1 MQPVT
6 HLFSYPRYW
15 AECYGTAPFL
25 PMSRAEMDKLGWDSC
40 DIVLVTGDAYVDH
53 PSFGMAVI
61 GRMLESQGFRVG
73 IIAQPDWSSKDD
85 FMRLG
90 KPNLFYGVTA
100 GNMDSMIN
108 RYTSDKKL
116 RHDDAYTPGDVGG
129 KRPDRATL
137 VYTQRCKEAYK
148 EVPVVIGGIEASLR
162 RIAHYD
168 YWSETIRR
176 SILLDAKADI
186 LIYGNA
192 ERPLIEVAHRIAGG
206 ETIDTMQDIRGT
218 AVIRREPLPG
228 WRGVDSSKLDQIGRI
243 DPIMNPYMEGAPCSD
258 DEGTAPVE
266 QEAKPVLVQ
275 PPKQK
280 PWEKTYVKL
289 PAFERVKE
297 DKVLYAHASRILHH
311 ETNPGCAR
319 ALSQAHGDRI
329 IWVNPPAFPLE
340 TDEMDGVFG
349 LPYQRVPHPAYG
361 KEKIPAYEMIKTS
374 VNIMRGCFGG
384 CSFCSITEHEGRIIQ
399 SRSEESI
406 IKEIEEIRDKVPG
419 FTGVISDLGGPTAN
433 MYKLRCKSPKAEQ
446 TCRRASCVWPTI
458 CPHMDTDHTP
468 TIDLYRK
475 ARDVKGIKKI
485 LIASGV
491 RYDIAVE
498 DPRYIKELA
507 KYHVGGYL
515 KIAPEHTEEGPLSKM
530 MKPGMG
536 SYYSFKELFDKYS
549 KEAGKQQYLIPYF
562 ISAHPGTTDEDMVNM
577 ALWVKTN
584 SFKLDQVQNFY
595 PSPLANATT
604 MYYTEKNPLNKVS
617 RQGGDVFVVKGERR
631 RRLHK
636 ALLRYHDPAGW
647 PMIREA
653 LLEMGKGHLIGNGPN
668 CLVPP
673 EGRGEAKAERSI
685 NKGLKPALTR
695 HSAITHQRSN
705 GAGNKAAAG
714 NAGNKGAAAQGD
726 SSAAPHA
733 NKGARSEAAS
743 VNNGGANKGGHA
755 GVKVGNGKPAGAA
768 QGKGIGTNGKP
779 PVSQSKPAHKGAAS
793 HKGKVATRAG
803 TSRPA
808 TKPAATGGKPA
819 AKRPAR

>member
-433 MYKLRCKSPKAEQ
+433 MYRLRCKSPKAEQ

-468 TIDLYRK
+468 TINLYRK

-695 HSAITHQRSN
+695 HSNIVHQRGN
-705 GAGNKAAAG
+705 GAGNKATGGKGAG
-714 NAGNKGAAAQGD
+714 AQGAAAAQGKPRSD
-726 SSAAPHA
+726 TPAASKGGKAGNGKPVGSQLS
-733 NKGARSEAAS
+733 KGA
-743 VNNGGANKGGHA
+743 
-755 GVKVGNGKPAGAA
+755 GNGKPAAQGAA
-768 QGKGIGTNGKP
+768 QGKPAGKP
-779 PVSQSKPAHKGAAS
+779 T
-793 HKGKVATRAG
+793 HKGKAPTRAG
-803 TSRPA
+803 SAKPGAKPA
-808 TKPAATGGKPA
+808 TQGGKPA
-819 AKRPAR
+819 AKGNGAKRPVR

>member
-116 RHDDAYTPGDVGG
+116 RHDDAYTPGDIGG

-137 VYTQRCKEAYK
+137 VYTQRCKEAFK

-192 ERPLIEVAHRIAGG
+192 ERPLIEVAHRIANG

-218 AVIRREPLPG
+218 AVIRKEPLPE

-329 IWVNPPAFPLE
+329 VWVNPPAFPLE

-433 MYKLRCKSPKAEQ
+433 MYKLRCKSPRAEQ

-468 TIDLYRK
+468 TINLYRK

-584 SFKLDQVQNFY
+584 NFKLDQVQNFY

-673 EGRGEAKAERSI
+673 EGRGEAVASRSI

-695 HSAITHQRSN
+695 HSNIVHQRGN
-705 GAGNKAAAG
+705 GAGKGASAGKGAVAAASQG
-714 NAGNKGAAAQGD
+714 KARNDTPAASKGGKAGNGKPVGSQLSKGA
-726 SSAAPHA
+726 
-733 NKGARSEAAS
+733 
-743 VNNGGANKGGHA
+743 
-755 GVKVGNGKPAGAA
+755 GNGKPAA
-768 QGKGIGTNGKP
+768 QGAGQGKP
-779 PVSQSKPAHKGAAS
+779 AGKPAHKSKAP
-793 HKGKVATRAG
+793 TRAG
-803 TSRPA
+803 SAKPGAKPA
-808 TKPAATGGKPA
+808 TQGGKPTA
-819 AKRPAR
+819 KGNGAKRPAR

>member
-137 VYTQRCKEAYK
+137 VYTQRCKEAFK

-192 ERPLIEVAHRIAGG
+192 ERPLIEVAHRIANG
-206 ETIDTMQDIRGT
+206 ETIETMQDIRGT
-218 AVIRREPLPG
+218 AVIRKEPLPG

-695 HSAITHQRSN
+695 HSSITHQRSN
-705 GAGNKAAAG
+705 GAGNKATGGKGAG
-714 NAGNKGAAAQGD
+714 AQGAAASQGK
-726 SSAAPHA
+726 P
-733 NKGARSEAAS
+733 RSDTPAAS
-743 VNNGGANKGGHA
+743 KGGKA
-755 GVKVGNGKPAGAA
+755 GNGKPVGSQLSKGVGNGKPAA
-768 QGKGIGTNGKP
+768 QGATQGKP
-779 PVSQSKPAHKGAAS
+779 AGKPAHKGKAP
-793 HKGKVATRAG
+793 TRAG
-803 TSRPA
+803 SVKPGA
-808 TKPAATGGKPA
+808 KPAVQGGKPA
-819 AKRPAR
+819 TKGNGAKRPAR

>member
-137 VYTQRCKEAYK
+137 VYTQRCKEAFK

-192 ERPLIEVAHRIAGG
+192 ERPLIEVAHRIANG

-218 AVIRREPLPG
+218 AVIRKEPLPG

-705 GAGNKAAAG
+705 GVGKGASAGKGAG
-714 NAGNKGAAAQGD
+714 AQGAAAAQGKPRSD
-726 SSAAPHA
+726 TPAASKGGKAGNGKPVGSQLS
-733 NKGARSEAAS
+733 KGA
-743 VNNGGANKGGHA
+743 
-755 GVKVGNGKPAGAA
+755 GNGKPAAQGAA
-768 QGKGIGTNGKP
+768 QGKPAG
-779 PVSQSKPAHKGAAS
+779 KPAHKGKAP
-793 HKGKVATRAG
+793 TRAG
-803 TSRPA
+803 SA
-808 TKPAATGGKPA
+808 KPAAQGGKPA
-819 AKRPAR
+819 AKGNGAKRPAR

>member
-116 RHDDAYTPGDVGG
+116 RHDDAYTPGDIGG

-137 VYTQRCKEAYK
+137 VYTQRCKEAFK

-192 ERPLIEVAHRIAGG
+192 ERPLIEVAHRIANG

-218 AVIRREPLPG
+218 AVIRKEPLPE

-329 IWVNPPAFPLE
+329 VWVNPPAFPLE

-433 MYKLRCKSPKAEQ
+433 MYKLRCKSPRAEQ

-468 TIDLYRK
+468 TINLYRK

-584 SFKLDQVQNFY
+584 NFKLDQVQNFY

-705 GAGNKAAAG
+705 GAGTKATG
-714 NAGNKGAAAQGD
+714 GKGTGVQGAAA
-726 SSAAPHA
+726 
-733 NKGARSEAAS
+733 AAS
-743 VNNGGANKGGHA
+743 QGKPRSDTPAASKGGKA
-755 GVKVGNGKPAGAA
+755 GNGKPVGA
-768 QGKGIGTNGKP
+768 QLQKGSGNGKP
-779 PVSQSKPAHKGAAS
+779 VSQGTGQGAGQGKSSGKPV
-793 HKGKVATRAG
+793 HKGKAPTRAG
-803 TSRPA
+803 SA
-808 TKPAATGGKPA
+808 TPAAQGGKPA
-819 AKRPAR
+819 AKGNGAKRPAR